1 MLLHILHISY
11 IIYISNHAARC
22 GGKEENI
29 MANPIINGY
38 YADPDI
44 AVFNGRIYIYP
55 TTDGGEGW
63 NSTYFKA
70 FSSADMIN
78 WRDEGVILDFADVP
92 WTGGSRAWAPA
103 IARKNGKYY
112 FYYSGN
118 GNIGAAVCDA
128 PAGRFEDIG
137 RPLVKDGQ
145 YPGVSIDPD
154 VFIDDD
160 GTPYLYW
167 GNGHMYAVKLNGDM
181 ISFDG
186 EPVDITPP
194 NFREG
199 TCVFKRRGVYYYTW
213 CEDDTRSP
221 DYHVRFGKGSSP
233 MQKPE
238 GNTVIL
244 HRNNAQNGRI
254 RGTGHHSVLN
264 IPGTDEWYIIYHRFG
279 IEKYG
284 GDEGSE
290 EAGNHRELC
299 IDKLEFD
306 DRGDIIPVKATL
318 DGITHGVIL

>member
-1 MLLHILHISY
+1 
-11 IIYISNHAARC
+11 
-22 GGKEENI
+22 

-306 DRGDIIPVKATL
+306 DRGDIIPVQATL

>member
-244 HRNNAQNGRI
+244 HRNNAQNDRI

-306 DRGDIIPVKATL
+306 DRGDIVPVKATL